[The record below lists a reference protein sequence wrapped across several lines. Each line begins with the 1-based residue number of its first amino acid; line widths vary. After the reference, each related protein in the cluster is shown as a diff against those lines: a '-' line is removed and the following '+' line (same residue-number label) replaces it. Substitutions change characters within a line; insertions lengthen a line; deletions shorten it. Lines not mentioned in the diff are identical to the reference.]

1 MPVRIRRKDCVE
13 PVPDNVE
20 ELPGA
25 IVGVHGIDSE
35 NSVIGFHR
43 VGSENVVHGLDVHGD
58 LADAGAPGHTLEQNE
73 VVENGSLFD
82 GTRCS
87 DKTDGVSVLNDG
99 IVLEKQ
105 CVDGIVDAPVDNRAY
120 DSTAELRAMILAAL
134 PYPPLPVMLTRLED
148 GNVLGSEVLQTSHD
162 VLSNLLLHAC
172 ARCTIKENKERQ
184 ARQQNV
190 LRSFIHSI
198 SKDGLQSM
206 PDLYKTYCWH
216 TQKHIETYLSQDS
229 NVPNMRFMPFDSVCK
244 GDYVHTRACDFMAAQ
259 ARLLETGYG
268 LCAQDWQGREYPEMI
283 LMTRQRLIDSCDG
296 EDES

>member
-1 MPVRIRRKDCVE
+1 MPVGIRRKDCIE
-13 PVPDNVE
+13 PVPDNFE
-20 ELPGA
+20 ELSGA
-25 IVGVHGIDSE
+25 VVGVHGISSD
-35 NSVIGFHR
+35 NPIVGLHR
-43 VGSENVVHGLDVHGD
+43 VSSENVVNGLDVHGD
-58 LADAGAPGHTLEQNE
+58 LDVVGSTGHTLEQSE
-73 VVENGSLFD
+73 VVDDGSLVQA
-82 GTRCS
+82 THCS
-87 DKTDGVSVLNDG
+87 ASVNGVSVLNDG
-99 IVLEKQ
+99 IVRGKQ
-105 CVDGIVDAPVDNRAY
+105 GVDGVVDAPMDNRAY

-148 GNVLGSEVLQTSHD
+148 GNVLGDEVLQTSHD

-184 ARQQNV
+184 SRQKNV
-190 LRSFIHSI
+190 LRSFINSI

-206 PDLYKTYCWH
+206 PELYQTYCWH

-229 NVPNMRFMPFDSVCK
+229 NVPNMRFLPFESVCK

-296 EDES
+296 EEE